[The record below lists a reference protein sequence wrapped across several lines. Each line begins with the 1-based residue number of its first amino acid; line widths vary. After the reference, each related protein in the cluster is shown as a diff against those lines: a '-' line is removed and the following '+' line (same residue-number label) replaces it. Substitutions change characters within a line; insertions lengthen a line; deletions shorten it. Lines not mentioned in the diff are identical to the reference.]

1 MKTEILNLMY
11 EVIDSLNSQFAG
23 EKIIEKQPSTVLFG
37 KNAVI
42 DSLEL
47 INLIVLVEQ
56 KIEEHFNVHIILA
69 DERTLQMHSNPFENI
84 HSLVKYIENLCLE
97 HKIKL

>member
-1 MKTEILNLMY
+1 MKAEILNLIY
-11 EVIDSLNSQFAG
+11 DVIDTLNQQFDG
-23 EKIIEKQPSTVLFG
+23 EKVIEKQPTTVLFG

-47 INLIVLVEQ
+47 INFIVLTEQ

-69 DERTLQMHSNPFENI
+69 DERALQMHSNPFENI
-84 HSLVKYIENLCLE
+84 QSLTKYIEVLCHE